1 MADAKYTTVTLTA
14 NVSEAVSI
22 TPVSLYSEIPMQFNG
37 KFSVVVQEGY
47 VIENYKI
54 NSSIYTIEQIE
65 TLILDETNSTGY
77 NSQTSE
83 YNHDITINLISVNSN
98 ELKYLSLKGLKYL
111 FEKIKIAGTNK
122 LGLVKAPNS
131 SYNPIRVDTTGLIT
145 FNNVLTPV
153 RESYS
158 HNFFVSA
165 TGSDDNPG
173 TEALP
178 FKTIKK
184 AIEKI
189 SACPGGTTIK
199 LFPGEYSEGTIFLNG
214 YIGLGSGLYNSG
226 SIALNAYNEN
236 DKPIIKDTVIE
247 IKSCYVSLTISNIIF
262 QNITNGISDKRI
274 FILRNVPSIWF
285 LKCSFTVANGASAI
299 INPVEEVGSIRMND
313 CTVNGNTLFP
323 ATNAYALRCVHLI
336 TNTGTLSKM
345 GDLLGVTSYTYNNTI
360 IFSESG
366 ASVIATKSIDVNN
379 YINSYVIEKNGST
392 AGIPVNSIIFEK
404 E

>member
-1 MADAKYTTVTLTA
+1 MADVKYTTVTLTA
-14 NVSEAVSI
+14 NIPEAVSI

-47 VIENYKI
+47 VIENYEI
-54 NSSIYTIEQIE
+54 NSSIYTIEQME
-65 TLILDETNSTGY
+65 TLILDESNSTRF
-77 NSQTSE
+77 NSQTNE
-83 YNHDITINLISVNSN
+83 YIHEITIHLVGISTN
-98 ELKYLSLKGLKYL
+98 EIKYLSLSGLRY
-111 FEKIKIAGTNK
+111 FFDKIKTASINK

-158 HNFFVSA
+158 HNFFVST

-199 LFPGEYSEGTIFLNG
+199 LFPGEYSEGTLFLNG

-226 SIALNAYNEN
+226 SIALNSYNEN

-262 QNITNGISDKRI
+262 QNITNGINDKRI

-285 LKCSFTVANGASAI
+285 YRCSFTVENGSSAI

-323 ATNAYALRCVHLI
+323 TTNAFALRCIYLI
-336 TNTGTLSKM
+336 ANTGNLVKM

-379 YINSYVIEKNGST
+379 FINSYVIEKNGST